1 MAVGIEDPLALGQS
15 RSSSSQKLKLSAGSL
30 LNKWGEG
37 AHFFFYLLSPFTLS
51 FGLFFVR
58 RDHRNAKRSRNAVC
72 LITLLAEEWLLW
84 MDTVVT
90 WPCCRISPKRK
101 HLHIHQRIRVD
112 YAVFERTDKLAVLLS
127 VRILLSHFNCCI
139 ISCKFWTC
147 FFLATKKKLKWCSFC
162 WKLTERFLKFCGK
175 KKNMI
180 ICFLCHNYSWYSL

>member
-37 AHFFFYLLSPFTLS
+37 AHFFLSPFSLHS
-51 FGLFFVR
+51 FIRPFFFFAR
-58 RDHRNAKRSRNAVC
+58 RDHRNAKRSRNAVR

-84 MDTVVT
+84 MDTWSHDLAVEFPRSGSIYTSTKESGSITLSLSVQT
-90 WPCCRISPKRK
+90 NS
-101 HLHIHQRIRVD
+101 HQ
-112 YAVFERTDKLAVLLS
+112 LNAVLLS

-147 FFLATKKKLKWCSFC
+147 FFLGTKKNGVPFV
-162 WKLTERFLKFCGK
+162 G
-175 KKNMI
+175 N
-180 ICFLCHNYSWYSL
+180 

>member
-15 RSSSSQKLKLSAGSL
+15 WSSSSQKLKLSAGSL

-37 AHFFFYLLSPFTLS
+37 AHFFYLLSPFTLS
-51 FGLFFVR
+51 FGLFFFAR
-58 RDHRNAKRSRNAVC
+58 RDHRNAKRSRNTVR

-101 HLHIHQRIRVD
+101 HLHIHQRIGSITLSLSVQ
-112 YAVFERTDKLAVLLS
+112 TNSHQLNAVLLS

-147 FFLATKKKLKWCSFC
+147 FFLATKKNGVPFV
-162 WKLTERFLKFCGK
+162 G
-175 KKNMI
+175 N
-180 ICFLCHNYSWYSL
+180 

>member
-37 AHFFFYLLSPFTLS
+37 AHFFLSPFSLHS
-51 FGLFFVR
+51 FIRPFFFAR
-58 RDHRNAKRSRNAVC
+58 RDHRNAKRSRNAVR

-101 HLHIHQRIRVD
+101 HLHTHQRIGVD
-112 YAVFERTDKLAVLLS
+112 YAVFERTDQLNAVLLS

-147 FFLATKKKLKWCSFC
+147 FFLATKKKRCSFC
-162 WKLTERFLKFCGK
+162 WKLTEGFLKFCGK
-175 KKNMI
+175 KKNTI
-180 ICFLCHNYSWYSL
+180 ICFLCRNYSWYSL